1 MQEPRLH
8 LWLNSKENNM
18 KPDKFLTA
26 EQQESVVAA
35 VRLAEK
41 GTSGEIRIHLDGKCN
56 GDPVKRASKVFSRLG
71 MHKTELRN
79 GVLIYLACE
88 SKVFAIIGDKGINDA
103 VPENFWNDVIEVM
116 GKEFKC
122 GNFAEGLSKA
132 VLMAGEKLKTYFP
145 YQQDDVN
152 EQPDNISFGE
162 E

>member
-1 MQEPRLH
+1 MRELKLH
-8 LWLNSKENNM
+8 LWLNSKRHNM

-26 EQQESVVAA
+26 EQQESVVTA

-41 GTSGEIRIHLDGKCN
+41 GTSGEIRIHIDGKCY
-56 GDPVKRASKVFSRLG
+56 GDPVKRAAKVFSRLG

-88 SKVFAIIGDKGINDA
+88 SKVFAIIGDKGINEA
-103 VPENFWNDVIEVM
+103 VPEDFWNDVIKAMSE
-116 GKEFKC
+116 EFRC
-122 GNFAEGLSKA
+122 GNFAEGLTKA
-132 VLMAGEKLKTYFP
+132 VLMAGDKLKTFFP
-145 YQQDDVN
+145 YQQDDIN